1 MRNLVIVVPAVL
13 IAGLMVFAG
22 LWAWQGA
29 GDWVL
34 DWNVTRPEVSVW
46 AVRSGAVGVIAAAQV
61 ILLAVVGAR
70 LYGGGRIDSAMA
82 FTAGAVSAAACVS
95 AVAFGLAGR

>member
-1 MRNLVIVVPAVL
+1 MRNLMIVVPAIV
-13 IAGLMVFAG
+13 IAGVMVFAG

-29 GDWVL
+29 GEWIL
-34 DWNVTRPEVSVW
+34 DWNVTRPEVAVW

-70 LYGGGRIDSAMA
+70 LYGRGRMDSAMA
-82 FTAGAVSAAACVS
+82 FTAGAVCAVACVS

>member
-1 MRNLVIVVPAVL
+1 MRNTLVAFPAAL
-13 IAGLMVFAG
+13 MAGVMVFAS
-22 LWAWQGA
+22 LRAWNAA

-46 AVRSGAVGVIAAAQV
+46 AVRCAAVGVIAAAQV
-61 ILLAVVGAR
+61 ILLALVGAR
-70 LYGGGRIDSAMA
+70 LYGRGKLDSALTV
-82 FTAGAVSAAACVS
+82 TAGAVCAVACVS